1 MSASTDPAAAASR
14 SAAGPRSRKQRQ
26 ADTLGWLTAPAADA
40 WVASA
45 GADGPYLVP
54 LSVVWTGDRLVL
66 AVAAASRTA
75 RNILTGGT
83 ARLGLGHTRDVVMI
97 DAVLDRSVPVAD
109 APDDLAEAYAAQSD
123 WDPREDPGDYRY
135 VLLRPVRIQAWRE
148 ADELTGR
155 LLMRDGEW
163 LAST

>member
-1 MSASTDPAAAASR
+1 MSAPTDPAAAAPR
-14 SAAGPRSRKQRQ
+14 PAAGPRSRDQRR

-40 WVASA
+40 WVATA
-45 GADGPYLVP
+45 GSYLVP

-66 AVAAASRTA
+66 AIAASSRTY
-75 RNILTGGT
+75 RNIRADGT

-97 DAVLDRSVPVAD
+97 DAVFDRGVPVAE
-109 APDDLAEAYAAQSD
+109 APDELADAYAAQSD
-123 WDPREDPGDYRY
+123 WDPRDDPGDYRY
-135 VLLRPVRIQAWRE
+135 VTLRPIRIQAWRE

-163 LAST
+163 L